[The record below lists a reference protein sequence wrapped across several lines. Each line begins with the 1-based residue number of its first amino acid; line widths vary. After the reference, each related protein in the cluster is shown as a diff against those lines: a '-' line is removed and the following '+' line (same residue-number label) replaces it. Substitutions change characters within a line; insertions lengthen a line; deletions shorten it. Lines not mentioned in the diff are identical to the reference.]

1 MLKLTPVAFSF
12 SAGNSVHFGSSDGSG
27 TRGTLHQHYGKAS
40 IGGGSAVAGVGDGGT
55 EANYGTSTGAENS
68 SHNCSMNAMVICQKC
83 GAFSH
88 DDCVGPSKLC
98 GSCVMIR

>member
-1 MLKLTPVAFSF
+1 MLSF
-12 SAGNSVHFGSSDGSG
+12 SAGNSVVHFGSSDGSG
-27 TRGTLHQHYGKAS
+27 TRGTGHQHYGKALN
-40 IGGGSAVAGVGDGGT
+40 GGGMAVDGAGTVASYGSA
-55 EANYGTSTGAENS
+55 TGPENS

-88 DDCVGPSKLC
+88 DDCIGPSKLC